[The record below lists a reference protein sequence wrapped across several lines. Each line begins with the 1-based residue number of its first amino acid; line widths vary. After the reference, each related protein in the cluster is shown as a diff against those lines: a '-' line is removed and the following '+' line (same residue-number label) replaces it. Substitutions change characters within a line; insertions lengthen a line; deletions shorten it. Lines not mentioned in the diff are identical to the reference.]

1 MTGFVHLVGAG
12 PGDPELLTLK
22 AARLLA
28 QADVILHDSL
38 VDPRILDLR
47 HDGALLVDAGK
58 RCGKRSAT
66 QDWINATL
74 VQHALAGA
82 KVVRLKGGDPMLFGR
97 ADEELAVLEAHGIPY
112 EVVPGV
118 TAACAAAAAL
128 SLSLTKRNVSR
139 ALHLLTAHGADGELP
154 AHDWVALARRGGTL
168 AIYMGAR
175 RFAAAAAHL
184 IEAGMQPGMAAI
196 AIENASLPGERIFR
210 GTVAALPGLLQRQR
224 PDGPVLIL
232 IGAALTPRQMT
243 AAKQK
248 LEVAA

>member
-22 AARLLA
+22 AARLLS

-47 HDGALLVDAGK
+47 RDGALLVDAGK

-66 QDWINATL
+66 QEWINATL

-82 KVVRLKGGDPMLFGR
+82 VVVRLKGGDPMLFGR
-97 ADEELAVLEAHGIPY
+97 ADEELTALTAHGIPY
-112 EVVPGV
+112 EVIPGV

-128 SLSLTKRNVSR
+128 QVSLTKRNVSR

-154 AHDWVALARRGGTL
+154 AHDWVALARQGGTL

-175 RFAAAAAHL
+175 KLAAAAAHL
-184 IEAGMQPGMAAI
+184 IEAGMQPNLAAI
-196 AIENASLPGERIFR
+196 AIENASLPNQHIVQ
-210 GTVAALPGLLQRQR
+210 GTISTLAGLLARQQ
-224 PDGPVLIL
+224 PQGPVLIL
-232 IGAALTPRQMT
+232 VGTALAGRG
-243 AAKQK
+243 
-248 LEVAA
+248 VAAADVLVEVLG